1 MNTVKRKANV
11 GERILITDVVVGAI
25 EVGDIGVV
33 TRVGRKEVRANF
45 SGKSLMAWHEEYE
58 VITEASEVKVKSL
71 KEIVGSLVDC
81 GYTCEAGPLVN
92 NVDFQMLAEIA
103 GYPTGGHA
111 AVLHKGETIVPVG
124 RTPQEIRDV
133 LTRERI
139 IEQAKRDVAG
149 KLTNK
154 PGVDVPHMLGYGR
167 ITLNNYSIEFIVNN
181 EKRTVVALI
190 RGNVSKE
197 VRAKGI
203 AKCAPTDCF
212 NAHIGKAI
220 AVRRALGLE
229 VPEVYLR
236 APQPTEVRV
245 GDVVTFPEK
254 DHEGWHG
261 KICYRVDSVEKGEL
275 TIVKDEIDDGLYVG
289 TKAYATFGGGSS
301 KLPII
306 DDTRENEPEVVTK

>member
-1 MNTVKRKANV
+1 MNQAKLTKFNTVKRKANV
-11 GERILITDVVVGAI
+11 GERILITKADVTFGDYQNGDVFEVKSMYLDEGVEVNEEYAYVG
-25 EVGDIGVV
+25 
-33 TRVGRKEVRANF
+33 
-45 SGKSLMAWHEEYE
+45 HEEYE
-58 VITEASEVKVKSL
+58 VITEASEMANGII
-71 KEIVGSLVDC
+71 E
-81 GYTCEAGPLVN
+81 
-92 NVDFQMLAEIA
+92 QMQAEINELKLKVDRLEKA
-103 GYPTGGHA
+103 ESFRERVRK
-111 AVLHKGETIVPVG
+111 AVLEAKPAGLKS
-124 RTPQEIRDV
+124 PQQQRDD
-133 LTRERI
+133 I
-139 IEQAKRDVAG
+139 IEQAKRDVAELAKNG
-149 KLTNK
+149 FAKSK
-154 PGVDVPHMLGYGR
+154 YGDKR
-167 ITLNNYSIEFIVNN
+167 VVKFIVN
-181 EKRTVVALI
+181 KRTVVVLL
-190 RGNVSKE
+190 RGYLTGIVYE
-197 VRAKGI
+197 KGI